1 MIELIPENS
10 SQLEYRRNEEIFV
23 SSTIEY
29 SCNKSFSIFPKWTIW
44 NSSSKIEFAEATFSE
59 FYIPSYSL
67 SIGLYELKLTV
78 TVGISS
84 NLTSSK
90 SVFIKIISSGI
101 VLNLV
106 EYGPS
111 IISHGYKQDLELNPG
126 KYSIDLDGYQLNP
139 NVSYRINRNLL
150 FINNFFIGMEIRI
163 FLSNL

>member
-1 MIELIPENS
+1 
-10 SQLEYRRNEEIFV
+10 
-23 SSTIEY
+23 
-29 SCNKSFSIFPKWTIW
+29 
-44 NSSSKIEFAEATFSE
+44 
-59 FYIPSYSL
+59 
-67 SIGLYELKLTV
+67 LKLTV